1 MTVVDASA
9 LEAILAHEPER
20 EAFLDFLILNATT
33 LSPIGYWETA
43 VAARRVLGHDGNVA
57 LDTLMDLLNITIAPA
72 TGATAAI
79 AATALVNF
87 GKGTAAKLN
96 LGDCFAYA
104 LAKELNAPL
113 LFRGDDFTRTEV
125 KSALTA

>member
-9 LEAILAHEPER
+9 LVAILAHEPER
-20 EAFLDFLILNATT
+20 EAFLDFLILNPAT

-43 VAARRVLGHDGNVA
+43 VAARRVLGHDGSAA
-57 LDTLMDLLNITIAPA
+57 LDTLLDLLNIIIAPA

-79 AATALVNF
+79 AATAQVNF

-104 LAKELNAPL
+104 LAKELDAPL
-113 LFRGDDFTRTEV
+113 LYKGDDFTRTDIRP
-125 KSALTA
+125 ALTD